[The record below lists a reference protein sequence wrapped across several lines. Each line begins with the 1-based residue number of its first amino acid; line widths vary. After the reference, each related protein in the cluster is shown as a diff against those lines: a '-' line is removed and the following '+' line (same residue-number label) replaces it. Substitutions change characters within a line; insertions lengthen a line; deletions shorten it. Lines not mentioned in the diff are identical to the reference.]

1 MEPVPK
7 PSRRRRSLTHP
18 SVQLSN
24 EDTQTSSSE
33 NSRAPVDRISDHLSH
48 ETSLDSI
55 KDQIQKM
62 IHSHKHSGSSSHHH
76 HENPWEFLK
85 DHIHKFGHKSDTS
98 SHDSHEK
105 TLDFLKDQLHKLT
118 HYRHSEAGDSPHT
131 LHKLTHRHSEA
142 GDSPHSHEN
151 AWEFLK
157 EHVQKIAH
165 KGEHLSPNSS
175 LEVDTPGTYHKEM
188 ISDHIKRASSD
199 LGPLHFVRDQIFK
212 LTHHYES
219 SGTSHSHA
227 NSSEF
232 RNDWLHR
239 ITRRS
244 LTDVKLSSDPL
255 GLAVMPYHGSYGS
268 LIRNKKSAPMSPI
281 IEGLDLDFPD
291 FSSREPHHYYQESE

>member
-18 SVQLSN
+18 SVQLST
-24 EDTQTSSSE
+24 EDTHASSLA
-33 NSRAPVDRISDHLSH
+33 NSRAPFDKSPVNRSDHFSH
-48 ETSLDSI
+48 ETTLDSF
-55 KDQIQKM
+55 KDQKM
-62 IHSHKHSGSSSHHH
+62 IHSHKHDGPSGHHH

-85 DHIHKFGHKSDTS
+85 DHLHKFGHKSDTS
-98 SHDSHEK
+98 SLDSHEK
-105 TLDFLKDQLHKLT
+105 TLDFLKDQ
-118 HYRHSEAGDSPHT
+118 

-165 KGEHLSPNSS
+165 KGEHLSSNRSHV
-175 LEVDTPGTYHKEM
+175 VDTPGTYHKEL
-188 ISDHIKRASSD
+188 ISEHIKRASSD
-199 LGPLHFVRDQIFK
+199 HGHESPLHFVKDQIFK

-219 SGTSHSHA
+219 SGTSHSHE

-232 RNDWLHR
+232 RKDWLHGL
-239 ITRRS
+239 THRS